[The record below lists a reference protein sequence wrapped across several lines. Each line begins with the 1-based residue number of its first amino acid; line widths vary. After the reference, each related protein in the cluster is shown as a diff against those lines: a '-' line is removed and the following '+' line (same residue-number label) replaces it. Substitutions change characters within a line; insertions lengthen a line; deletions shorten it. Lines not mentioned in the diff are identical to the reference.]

1 MIDQVKAESPVPR
14 SATGASILPKAPPS
28 SLTGQSHA
36 ANGGAQI
43 AAGSVSEA
51 RATSDVMAKGSGP
64 SSAESEVQDNKSQLP
79 PPLRAQHSEDDPRI
93 FFASMYVRSHE

>member
-1 MIDQVKAESPVPR
+1 M
-14 SATGASILPKAPPS
+14 
-28 SLTGQSHA
+28 GQSNA

-51 RATSDVMAKGSGP
+51 RATSDAMAKGSGP
-64 SSAESEVQDNKSQLP
+64 SAAESEVQDNKSQLP
-79 PPLRAQHSEDDPRI
+79 PSLRAQHPEDDPRQLPPPLRAQHPEDDPRI